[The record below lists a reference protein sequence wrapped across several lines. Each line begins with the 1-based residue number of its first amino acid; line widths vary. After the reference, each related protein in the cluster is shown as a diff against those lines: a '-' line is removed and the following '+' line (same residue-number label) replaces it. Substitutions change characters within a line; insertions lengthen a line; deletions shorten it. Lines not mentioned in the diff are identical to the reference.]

1 MDKFTLVILVLNVAS
16 IVIVGRL
23 AREGGREPRPWV
35 WTAAFIGPF
44 AIPLL
49 YLADAAYAVR
59 KMIHPKRP

>member
-1 MDKFTLVILVLNVAS
+1 MDRFTLVVLAVNVAS

-23 AREGGREPRPWV
+23 AREGGRESRPWV

-49 YLADAAYAVR
+49 YLADAARAVR
-59 KMIHPKRP
+59 KMINAPRT

>member
-1 MDKFTLVILVLNVAS
+1 MDKFTLVILVVNVAS

-49 YLADAAYAVR
+49 YLADAISALR
-59 KMIHPKRP
+59 KMLNAQRP

>member
-1 MDKFTLVILVLNVAS
+1 MDKFTLVILAVNVAS

-23 AREGGREPRPWV
+23 AREGGREARPWV

-49 YLADAAYAVR
+49 YLADAISALR
-59 KMIHPKRP
+59 KMLHAPRP